1 MHGKYF
7 EDFEVGERFVTA
19 GRTVTEPDIMS
30 FIGLAGIYE
39 ELYTNHEYVAT
50 QTIFK
55 RRFAP
60 GPLTFSLAEGLVLQT
75 GLFHGTGMAF
85 LEMHMKLTA
94 PVFLGDTIRV
104 EVEVTGKRETRH
116 PERGIVTFA
125 HTVRKQTGEVVLEM
139 TKVRMI
145 RRRPGGAPGTGKT
158 AVPR

>member
-1 MHGKYF
+1 MRGKYF

-19 GRTVTEPDIMS
+19 GRTMTEPDIMS

-39 ELYTNHEYVAT
+39 ELYTNHEYVERE
-50 QTIFK
+50 TIFK

-75 GLFHGTGMAF
+75 GLFHGTGLAF
-85 LEMHMKLTA
+85 LEMHMKLVN

-104 EVEVTGKRETRH
+104 EVEVTAKRETRH

-125 HTVRKQTGEVVLEM
+125 HAVRKQTGEVAIEM

-145 RRRPGGAPGTGKT
+145 RRRPAGAAPAGAP
-158 AVPR
+158 RD